1 MVVLILY
8 YWLSFYFSEVESTL
22 FTGDHSSG
30 PTEGEL
36 DNSLMGP
43 TECYLSL
50 LVAAGFFCCLFFCLS
65 VCVCSDSLVLFD
77 TPAI

>member
-1 MVVLILY
+1 MGFGCINSLL
-8 YWLSFYFSEVESTL
+8 LAFFYFSEVESTL

-36 DNSLMGP
+36 DNLLMGP

-50 LVAAGFFCCLFFCLS
+50 LVAAGSFPVYFS
-65 VCVCSDSLVLFD
+65 V
-77 TPAI
+77 